1 MRKFLTICAIILSLS
16 ASAQW
21 QLTGSKVRYVNGIGI
36 PTRDTAAGVG
46 ADSSQILI
54 RPADSS
60 LYVKYKRTWMRVG
73 GGGGSIAGSGTTNYI
88 PKFTSSTAIG
98 NSILVDN
105 NNAVS
110 IGNTASSWRS
120 GANAIQFGTNR
131 YGSLW
136 QQSSGAVDLSFAA
149 YENGTNTFAYT
160 TTGDAPTLYQQ
171 VTGNHAWY
179 NAPSGTAGNTITWNE
194 RMRITAAGDVGI
206 GTTSPGEK
214 LTVTGNGTFS
224 GSLTSGGLLTTNNR
238 LWISANNPISDWIS
252 SSLTAGYSATNSY
265 GWLNSANNLV
275 FGTDGSERMRITSD
289 GNVGIG
295 VVPSA
300 ASAKTLEIG
309 NLGNTLTGFGGGDIA
324 LMSNA
329 YFNNPN
335 FVYAGSNLAASYRL
349 QDGIHKW
356 FIAPTGTAG
365 NTITFTQAMT
375 LDASGRLGI
384 GTTSPGSR
392 LDVSG
397 TATATNLSVTTN
409 ATVGGT
415 LRVTGTTTLGTTNT
429 GAINASSVDAGTGNG
444 SFGNV
449 YSGGIVQMLGVN
461 VKYRNISATY
471 TATTSDDYFIN
482 ITSGTFTLNLP
493 TAATPYGQVYVI
505 KNSGTGTIT
514 VDPNGSQTIDGA
526 TTFTMNVQNGSITII
541 GDGTNWKIVSKYL

>member
-1 MRKFLTICAIILSLS
+1 MRKFLTICAILLSLS

-21 QLTGSKVRYVNGIGI
+21 QQTGSRVRYVNGIGI
-36 PTRDTAAGVG
+36 PTRDTSAMTP

-60 LYVKYKRTWMRVG
+60 LYVRYKRAWMRVG
-73 GGGGSIAGSGTTNYI
+73 GGGGSIAGSGTTNYV

-98 NSILVDN
+98 NSQIFD
-105 NNAVS
+105 
-110 IGNTASSWRS
+110 
-120 GANAIQFGTNR
+120 
-131 YGSLW
+131 
-136 QQSSGAVDLSFAA
+136 
-149 YENGTNTFAYT
+149 NGT
-160 TTGDAPTLYQQ
+160 
-171 VTGNHAWY
+171 
-179 NAPSGTAGNTITWNE
+179 S
-194 RMRITAAGDVGI
+194 VGI
-206 GTTSPGEK
+206 GTTSPNTRLHTTGSLTVNDIIYLQRSSSSLFLPIANYWDGAGNPLAGTKGDILAIGNAGGDGLVFVNSNTERMRITSAGNVGIGTTSPSEK

-224 GSLTSGGLLTTNNR
+224 GSLTSGGLLITNNR

-275 FGTDGSERMRITSD
+275 LGTDGSERMRITSA
-289 GNVGIG
+289 GNV
-295 VVPSA
+295 
-300 ASAKTLEIG
+300 
-309 NLGNTLTGFGGGDIA
+309 
-324 LMSNA
+324 
-329 YFNNPN
+329 
-335 FVYAGSNLAASYRL
+335 
-349 QDGIHKW
+349 
-356 FIAPTGTAG
+356 
-365 NTITFTQAMT
+365 
-375 LDASGRLGI
+375 GI
-384 GTTSPGSR
+384 GTTSPVSR

-429 GAINASSVDAGTGNG
+429 GAINAASVDAGTGNG

-505 KNSGTGTIT
+505 KNSGTGTVT